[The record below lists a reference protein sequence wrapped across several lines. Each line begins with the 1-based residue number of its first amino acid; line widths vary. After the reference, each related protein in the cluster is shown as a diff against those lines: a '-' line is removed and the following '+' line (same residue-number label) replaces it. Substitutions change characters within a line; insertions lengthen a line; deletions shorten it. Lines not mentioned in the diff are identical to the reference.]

1 MGVNNFH
8 NNNKPVKT
16 LNNEI
21 FLLLK
26 PSENLKLLVNQFH
39 NASPQDVID
48 PENVF
53 QFKYYGIDEL
63 KNVKITNKDKSLP
76 LFNINVCSLNKKF
89 DNLQHLLSSTNKN
102 FDNLQHL
109 LSSTNKN
116 FDVIVITETRI
127 VKNVSV
133 TNNLT
138 INIFSFELTPTERW
152 YPSSYC

>member
-63 KNVKITNKDKSLP
+63 KNVKIINKDKSLP
-76 LFNINVCSLNKKF
+76 LFNINVCSLNK
-89 DNLQHLLSSTNKN
+89 
-102 FDNLQHL
+102 
-109 LSSTNKN
+109 
-116 FDVIVITETRI
+116 
-127 VKNVSV
+127 
-133 TNNLT
+133 
-138 INIFSFELTPTERW
+138 
-152 YPSSYC
+152 

>member
-1 MGVNNFH
+1 MGVSNFH

-16 LNNEI
+16 LNNER

-26 PSENLKLLVNQFH
+26 PSKNLKLLVNQFH

-102 FDNLQHL
+102 FD
-109 LSSTNKN
+109 
-116 FDVIVITETRI
+116 VIVITETRI
-127 VKNVSV
+127 AKNVSV

-138 INIFSFELTPTERW
+138 IIIFSFELTPTERW
-152 YPSSYC
+152 YPSLYC